1 MPQIA
6 AYPPAQVQPDAAGP
20 PVQPP
25 VLPGIAH
32 VKYPGQVL
40 RRDAHAAVPDAQIV
54 SLPVDPDGPVLP
66 GVLQGIAQQLLHHK
80 GQPLAVRH
88 RLPFHWRVIQCDAPV
103 NELPGKP
110 PHSGAHHIIHG
121 ARSYHVV
128 AAALLQ
134 PQIGQCHIH
143 ILLHPA
149 QLRHQPPGGR
159 GVLTLQGQAHGG
171 DGRLDLVHP
180 CGVIGR
186 HILPPGGARRLL
198 PAQLPPQRLHHGGA
212 VRPLHGGHGRQVQQ
226 HRLARLPQT
235 LQRLVPPCRAA
246 VIPRRKA
253 RPQQDA
259 QPCRIAHRRQRQ
271 AVQGKGHSKHPDK
284 Q

>member
-6 AYPPAQVQPDAAGP
+6 AYPPTQVQPDAAGP

-32 VKYPGQVL
+32 VKHPGQIL

-88 RLPFHWRVIQCDAPV
+88 RLPFHWRVIQRDAPV
-103 NELPGKP
+103 NELPGEP

-134 PQIGQCHIH
+134 PQIGQ
-143 ILLHPA
+143 
-149 QLRHQPPGGR
+149 RHVHVCSTRPSSVISRRAAGVSSPCR
-159 GVLTLQGQAHGG
+159 VRRIAAMGVLIWCTH
-171 DGRLDLVHP
+171 
-180 CGVIGR
+180 
-186 HILPPGGARRLL
+186 
-198 PAQLPPQRLHHGGA
+198 A
-212 VRPLHGGHGRQVQQ
+212 V
-226 HRLARLPQT
+226 
-235 LQRLVPPCRAA
+235 
-246 VIPRRKA
+246 
-253 RPQQDA
+253 
-259 QPCRIAHRRQRQ
+259 
-271 AVQGKGHSKHPDK
+271 
-284 Q
+284 